1 MPTPSTQCE
10 AWGLREPRGPGG
22 RWVGERKAGEG
33 AVLTVTVVRVHVEV
47 WNLPAMDA
55 GICPTA
61 VTVFTVAAHGY
72 CQHGAPGGYQVG

>member
-1 MPTPSTQCE
+1 M
-10 AWGLREPRGPGG
+10 
-22 RWVGERKAGEG
+22 GERKAGEG